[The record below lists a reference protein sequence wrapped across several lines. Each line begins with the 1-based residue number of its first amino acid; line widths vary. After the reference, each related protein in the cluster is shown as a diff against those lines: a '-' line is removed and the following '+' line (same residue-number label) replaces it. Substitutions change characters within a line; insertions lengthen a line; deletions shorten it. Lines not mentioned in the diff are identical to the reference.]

1 MTTNLPA
8 VKEIGTPENLAA
20 YFAEHQNDIVST
32 RLARLDRAKAADIC
46 VRYFARSEQRAKLA
60 QCTPESFLTAL
71 NDCIRYGLTPT
82 PAMECGYFIPYIP
95 KDRGG
100 KAAGPGEV
108 KFQIS
113 YRGILEIARRN
124 GVVAKAWAVHDGDLF
139 DWTAGENE
147 SIVHKPKLTA
157 KRDQSTLL
165 AVYVVA
171 KYTIAGKEKVMYEV
185 MSKAEVDAV
194 RAKSPAAGSGP
205 WVTDYIEM
213 AKKTVIR
220 RASKNWPLAMEEDGS
235 GAELAET
242 EIEDAEFVSA
252 APDDGGTTA
261 GEGGSGR
268 AGEYL
273 KALAFCAG
281 EKELTEVAEAIKADD
296 SLDGAQKDVLRKAYA
311 KRLGELRGEPR

>member
-1 MTTNLPA
+1 MPNNLPT
-8 VKEIGTPENLAA
+8 VQEVGTPENLSA
-20 YFAEHQNDIVST
+20 YFAAHQNEIVSSG
-32 RLARLDRAKAADIC
+32 LARLDRRKIADIC
-46 VRYFARSEQRAKLA
+46 VRYFAKSEQRAKFA

-82 PAMECGYFIPYIP
+82 PAMECGYFIPYVP
-95 KDRGG
+95 KDRNG
-100 KAAGPGEV
+100 KQTGPGEV

-124 GVVAKAWAVHDGDLF
+124 GVTAKAWAVHEGDLF

-157 KRDQSTLL
+157 KRDPSTLL

-171 KYTIAGKEKVMYEV
+171 KYTVADREKVMYEV

-194 RAKSPAAGSGP
+194 RAKSPASGSGP

-220 RASKNWPLAMEEDGS
+220 RASKNWPLTMEGNGSVDEDP
-235 GAELAET
+235 A
-242 EIEDAEFVSA
+242 IEDAEFEVSG
-252 APDDGGTTA
+252 P
-261 GEGGSGR
+261 
-268 AGEYL
+268 AGEYAATGWESRQVDEYQ
-273 KALAFCAG
+273 KALALCHDTDGLAN
-281 EKELTEVAEAIKADD
+281 VSQAIKDD
-296 SLDGAQKDVLRKAYA
+296 ERLSETEKGLLRKAYA
-311 KRLGELRGEPR
+311 QRLGELRSAPR